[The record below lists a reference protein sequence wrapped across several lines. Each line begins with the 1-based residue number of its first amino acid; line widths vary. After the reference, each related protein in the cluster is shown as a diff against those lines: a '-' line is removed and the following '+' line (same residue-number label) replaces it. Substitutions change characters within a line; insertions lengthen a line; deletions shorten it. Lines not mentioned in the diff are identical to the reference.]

1 MKKKIFT
8 LILILTSFMTPNV
21 FSEANIVY
29 LDMKFI
35 MNNSLAGKSIISQ
48 LNETQKKLSTEYIEK
63 EKKLKSEEVKLV
75 SQKNILVEEE
85 YLKKVKILREKI
97 QKHNKEKSIS
107 STELNKKR
115 IVAQTKLATA
125 VTEIIANYAKQ
136 NSSKLIFKKE
146 SIIIGETSLD
156 ITEEIV
162 KTLND
167 KYKKIK
173 I

>member
-1 MKKKIFT
+1 M
-8 LILILTSFMTPNV
+8 
-21 FSEANIVY
+21 
-29 LDMKFI
+29 
-35 MNNSLAGKSIISQ
+35 
-48 LNETQKKLSTEYIEK
+48 
-63 EKKLKSEEVKLV
+63 LK
-75 SQKNILVEEE
+75 EE